1 MMVWLYAL
9 VLCPTLGP
17 ITAHNLLACTVQIAG
32 ASASWA
38 LCVPRVIIILTLLDN
53 FMPSCEPPA
62 G

>member
-17 ITAHNLLACTVQIAG
+17 ITAHNVLACTVQIAG

-38 LCVPRVIIILTLLDN
+38 LCVPRVIVILTLLDN
-53 FMPSCEPPA
+53 FKL
-62 G
+62 